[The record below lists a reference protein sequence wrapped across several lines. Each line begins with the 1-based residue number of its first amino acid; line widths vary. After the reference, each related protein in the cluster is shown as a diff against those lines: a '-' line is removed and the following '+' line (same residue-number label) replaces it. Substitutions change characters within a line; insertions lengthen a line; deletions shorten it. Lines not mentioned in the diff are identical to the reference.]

1 MLLPLVC
8 YGGGDYGRQACGV
21 VHGAWR
27 LYLIRLL
34 SIVRVRRE
42 KLRHLAHTAASLTH
56 KIAISYKRD
65 RL

>member
-8 YGGGDYGRQACGV
+8 YGGDYGRQACRV

-34 SIVRVRRE
+34 SIVRVRGE